1 MTKKEE
7 IYYQL
12 SELLDEIDAIFM
24 SSGYDVKD
32 FDEDE
37 LEEYDDEVLQSY
49 RHICRFKA
57 EVEI

>member
-49 RHICRFKA
+49 RHINRFKA